1 MVTLTASQVHD
12 DLKQLWDT
20 AQDGPV
26 MVESAGEPVAVVLS
40 PMEYARLIGQTV
52 PRRAGAGKHLLAGVD
67 VDALLAVDLTD
78 TFTEYR

>member
-1 MVTLTASQVHD
+1 MITLKASQVHD

-20 AQDGPV
+20 TQDGPV

-40 PMEYARLIGQTV
+40 PTKYSRLIGQAA
-52 PRRAGAGKHLLAGVD
+52 PRRAGAGKHLFAGVD

-78 TFTEYR
+78 SFAEYR